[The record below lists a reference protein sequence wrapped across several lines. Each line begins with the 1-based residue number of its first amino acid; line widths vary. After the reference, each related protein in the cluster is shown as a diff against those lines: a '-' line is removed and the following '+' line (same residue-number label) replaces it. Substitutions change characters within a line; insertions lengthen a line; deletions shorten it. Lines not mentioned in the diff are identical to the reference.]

1 MAAVRDL
8 ISEPISPL
16 SGTFDATAMGRGEP
30 GLPRGFAWRG
40 RSRDI
45 TEVLST
51 WKDSEREGGR
61 ASAELYLRR
70 HYYRLKM
77 SDGSVWTVYFAR
89 QAARSGNARIRW
101 FLYTVES

>member
-1 MAAVRDL
+1 MATMRDL
-8 ISEPISPL
+8 VSEPISPL

-30 GLPRGFAWRG
+30 GLPRGFMWRG
-40 RSRDI
+40 DSREI
-45 TEVLST
+45 TEVLKV
-51 WKDSEREGGR
+51 WKDSAREGGR
-61 ASAELYLRR
+61 ASADLYLRR